1 MNPGELDTLVTIQR
15 ATEKRAANGSVIK
28 KWADL
33 AQVWASFEPISGRE
47 AVMAQQL
54 QAVVSLKVT
63 IRHGSGVTVKDR
75 IVNGS
80 ITYEVTRVADS
91 GTRHSWQ
98 ELWLT
103 EAKL

>member
-15 ATEKRAANGSVIK
+15 ATETRAANGSVIK
-28 KWADL
+28 TWADI

-54 QAVVSLKVT
+54 QASVSVKAT
-63 IRHGSGVTVKDR
+63 IRYGTGVTVRDR
-75 IVNGS
+75 VTDGS
-80 ITYEVTRVADS
+80 RVYDVTRVVDV

-98 ELWLT
+98 ELWLV
-103 EAKL
+103 EAKS

>member
-1 MNPGELDTLVTIQR
+1 MNPGELDTLVTIHR
-15 ATEKRAANGSVIK
+15 ATEARAANGSVIK
-28 KWADL
+28 TWADL
-33 AQVWASFEPISGRE
+33 AQVWASIEPISGRE

-54 QAVVSLKVT
+54 QSAVSLKAT
-63 IRHGSGVTVKDR
+63 IRYGTGVTVRDR
-75 IVNGS
+75 LMNGS
-80 ITYEVTRVADS
+80 LVYDITRVADS